1 MDLTESLLN
10 HFKSFSSPPYIFI
23 GSGVARRYLGL
34 EGWEGLL
41 RSQCQAHGL
50 DYEFLNSTAGG
61 DLPELAS
68 AMARELHER
77 WWKDEKYKESREQ
90 YRKIATNKESALKI
104 EIARHIGES
113 GVITNDPQLVGEL
126 ELLRKIVVDG
136 IVTTNWDGLLEYLF
150 PDYTVYVG
158 QEALLF
164 SQIQGIGEIY
174 KIHGSHT
181 DPSSL
186 VLTKSD
192 YDEFHRRNPYLASK
206 LLTFFV
212 ENPIVFLG
220 YSLTDENILDIIH
233 SIISCLSPANVAK
246 LADRLVFVQWDPNVA
261 TDRFERNILSNDGRS
276 LPVYQVTTG
285 SFASVLEAL
294 TKIERKIP
302 ARILRMLKQQVFE
315 LVHTT
320 VPSERLYVQDINDQ
334 MDFTKLEFAV
344 GVGIRER
351 LMDKGYTAISR
362 MDLIKDVLLN
372 DGGYK
377 ADLILRDTLPEILKR
392 SKNVPV
398 FKYLK
403 TAQGSP
409 GFNVKNFDSRVVAAA
424 KASLVN
430 FIPTN
435 VSRVTAEATKEFAK
449 DFKAYAAL
457 YDAETVVNHAALLPE
472 KSLKVTQL
480 QKFLVDNLALAS
492 SKKANVVTN
501 FFKLVCVFDCLKYR

>member
-1 MDLTESLLN
+1 
-10 HFKSFSSPPYIFI
+10 
-23 GSGVARRYLGL
+23 
-34 EGWEGLL
+34 
-41 RSQCQAHGL
+41 
-50 DYEFLNSTAGG
+50 
-61 DLPELAS
+61 
-68 AMARELHER
+68 
-77 WWKDEKYKESREQ
+77 
-90 YRKIATNKESALKI
+90 
-104 EIARHIGES
+104 
-113 GVITNDPQLVGEL
+113 
-126 ELLRKIVVDG
+126 
-136 IVTTNWDGLLEYLF
+136 
-150 PDYTVYVG
+150 
-158 QEALLF
+158 
-164 SQIQGIGEIY
+164 
-174 KIHGSHT
+174 
-181 DPSSL
+181 
-186 VLTKSD
+186 
-192 YDEFHRRNPYLASK
+192 
-206 LLTFFV
+206 
-212 ENPIVFLG
+212 
-220 YSLTDENILDIIH
+220 
-233 SIISCLSPANVAK
+233 
-246 LADRLVFVQWDPNVA
+246 
-261 TDRFERNILSNDGRS
+261 
-276 LPVYQVTTG
+276 
-285 SFASVLEAL
+285 
-294 TKIERKIP
+294 
-302 ARILRMLKQQVFE
+302 MLKQQVFE

>member
-220 YSLTDENILDIIH
+220 YSLTMR
-233 SIISCLSPANVAK
+233 IS
-246 LADRLVFVQWDPNVA
+246 
-261 TDRFERNILSNDGRS
+261 
-276 LPVYQVTTG
+276 
-285 SFASVLEAL
+285 
-294 TKIERKIP
+294 
-302 ARILRMLKQQVFE
+302 
-315 LVHTT
+315 
-320 VPSERLYVQDINDQ
+320 
-334 MDFTKLEFAV
+334 
-344 GVGIRER
+344 
-351 LMDKGYTAISR
+351 
-362 MDLIKDVLLN
+362 
-372 DGGYK
+372 
-377 ADLILRDTLPEILKR
+377 
-392 SKNVPV
+392 
-398 FKYLK
+398 
-403 TAQGSP
+403 
-409 GFNVKNFDSRVVAAA
+409 
-424 KASLVN
+424 
-430 FIPTN
+430 
-435 VSRVTAEATKEFAK
+435 
-449 DFKAYAAL
+449 
-457 YDAETVVNHAALLPE
+457 
-472 KSLKVTQL
+472 
-480 QKFLVDNLALAS
+480 
-492 SKKANVVTN
+492 
-501 FFKLVCVFDCLKYR
+501 